1 MDDADVEGEMD
12 GWGVDG
18 SLCGVAVG
26 EGGVHGEDVADEL
39 VVGVEVGDVGE
50 GD

>member
-1 MDDADVEGEMD
+1 MD
-12 GWGVDG
+12 GGGADG
-18 SLCGVAVG
+18 SSHGVIVG
-26 EGGVHGEDVADEL
+26 EGGVHGEVVADEL